1 MQDSRTNISLPN
13 SFTLKFANTT
23 NFVQRIT
30 LFREGTNNQ
39 NDVNDVL
46 TATTNGFDAFPIL
59 DAPTWNVVSN
69 QPYVYFNNPL
79 LTSLPTYPTIN
90 DITIRGTGNILLVS
104 DNETSPSVF
113 STITIPVTNGETLGV
128 VNTRI
133 NQYIRNFGDLT
144 NFKNVDGDF
153 MTLNLV
159 VDFTIFDAYPLPINL
174 AIDIKPYGISI
185 QYPYPTDLPIGSTGF
200 PIRLSQIY
208 FPSTASV
215 LIDKC
220 YAIPLEVSAGAN
232 GVLVTGT
239 QNIPYDAIKQSQN
252 GGVLSIQSLT
262 LNIGDT
268 PSQFESE
275 SQLLQPFL
283 FKKLDVNGNEF
294 ELQKAQTIDPYQFQ
308 NSYAIVDMLEEGE
321 NFVLDGN
328 TRFSYSVEGKTT
340 MNLTFNYIQLTIANF
355 NRDEGVILYADDV
368 NNLNQFQEQNGNR
381 RTIVLDANTPTT
393 LINKRTSKKLGN
405 TTNNVLPL
413 LVIVSGGIA
422 LYYMLNKK

>member
-1 MQDSRTNISLPN
+1 MTDKPNITLPN
-13 SFTLKFANTT
+13 SFTLRFTNTT
-23 NFVQRIT
+23 NFVQPIT
-30 LFREGTNNQ
+30 LFREGTNNP
-39 NDVNDVL
+39 NDVSGL
-46 TATTNGFDAFPIL
+46 QTATTNGNDAFPIL
-59 DAPTWNVVSN
+59 DAPTWSVVSN

-79 LTSLPTYPTIN
+79 LTSLPTYPTIS

-174 AIDIKPYGISI
+174 ALDIKPYGISI

-200 PIRLSQIY
+200 PIRLSKIF

-215 LIDKC
+215 LFDKC

-232 GVLVTGT
+232 GVLVTGV
-239 QNIPYDAIKQSQN
+239 QNIPYEAIKQSQN
-252 GGVLSIQSLT
+252 GGVLAIQSLT
-262 LNIGDT
+262 LNVGST
-268 PSQFESE
+268 PSKFESE

-283 FKKLDVNGNEF
+283 FKKIDANGNEI
-294 ELQKAQTIDPYQFQ
+294 ETQKAQTIDPYQDQYSF
-308 NSYAIVDMLEEGE
+308 AVVDMLDDGE
-321 NFVLDGN
+321 NYILDGN
-328 TRFSYSVEGKTT
+328 TRFSYNVEGQTT

-355 NRDEGVILYADDV
+355 NRAEGVILYADAMNKLDEF
-368 NNLNQFQEQNGNR
+368 NNQNAYVRTLVIDSEQNKPN
-381 RTIVLDANTPTT
+381 T
-393 LINKRTSKKLGN
+393 LIGNKSVSAKKVGN
-405 TTNNVLPL
+405 KPNYVLPL
-413 LVIVSGGIA
+413 LIGGVA
-422 LYYMLNKK
+422 LYYILKNK

>member
-1 MQDSRTNISLPN
+1 
-13 SFTLKFANTT
+13 
-23 NFVQRIT
+23 
-30 LFREGTNNQ
+30 
-39 NDVNDVL
+39 VNDVL
-46 TATTNGFDAFPIL
+46 TATTNGFNTFPIL
-59 DAPTWNVVSN
+59 DPLVWNTPST
-69 QPYVYFNNPL
+69 QPYVFFNNPL
-79 LTSLPTYPTIN
+79 LTFLSQYPTIN
-90 DITIRGTGNILLVS
+90 DMSIRGTGNILLVS
-104 DNETSPSVF
+104 DNEISPSVF
-113 STITIPVTNGETLGV
+113 STITIPVTNGESLQV
-128 VNTRI
+128 VNERI
-133 NQYIRNFGDLT
+133 NQYIRTFSDFT
-144 NFKNVDGDF
+144 NFKSTSGDF

-159 VDFTIFDAYPLPINL
+159 VDFGVFDNYPLPINL
-174 AIDIKPYGISI
+174 ALDVKPYGISI
-185 QYPYPTDLPIGSTGF
+185 QYPQPTDLPIGSSGN
-200 PIRLSQIY
+200 PIRLDKII
-208 FPSTASV
+208 FPPSATPTFDLVFKVILEPSAS
-215 LIDKC
+215 
-220 YAIPLEVSAGAN
+220 AN
-232 GVLVTGT
+232 GVLVNGT
-239 QNIPYDAIKQSQN
+239 QNIPYEAIKQSQN

-328 TRFSYSVEGKTT
+328 TRFSYSVEAKTT

-368 NNLNQFQEQNGNR
+368 NNLNKYQEQNGNR